1 MVTFWRYVPSKG
13 LIALTALSP
22 LLASTGND
30 VSAVSDRVSIEEMRP
45 DAIHSISTVAR
56 FI

>member
-30 VSAVSDRVSIEEMRP
+30 VSAVSDRVSMKKCGP
-45 DAIHSISTVAR
+45 MPFT
-56 FI
+56 